1 MRHVVA
7 VAVCSL
13 WLTGLM
19 SASSPTEVEA
29 QDARQRQAAAEA
41 YDRGTTAY
49 VDQSYEEAA
58 RWFETANR
66 LAPASAALMQAIR
79 AHERNENLARASTLA
94 LELASTYPQDTAASE
109 FASSVLNKHASALLK
124 VQVTCDEDCK
134 LDLDGK
140 LQEYLAFFVTPDV
153 PHKLTATFATGSKV
167 SEVEGSAGETREIS
181 FEAPPAPPVAPIV
194 ARSDD
199 DAIDHAGRP
208 PLSPVF
214 TWIGVGLT
222 VALGA
227 ATIVSGLNAKAG
239 VPEYEKAAKAS
250 RDCMSG
256 GKGDCSKLA
265 ADAAAR
271 LDDGQARE
279 LRTNV
284 LIGVTAAAAVGT
296 GVIAFVLTDWSGAD
310 EKAQTGA
317 ARSARKA
324 WSARLRLEPRL
335 GGAATVLEGRF

>member
-1 MRHVVA
+1 
-7 VAVCSL
+7 
-13 WLTGLM
+13 
-19 SASSPTEVEA
+19 
-29 QDARQRQAAAEA
+29 
-41 YDRGTTAY
+41 
-49 VDQSYEEAA
+49 
-58 RWFETANR
+58 
-66 LAPASAALMQAIR
+66 
-79 AHERNENLARASTLA
+79 
-94 LELASTYPQDTAASE
+94 
-109 FASSVLNKHASALLK
+109 
-124 VQVTCDEDCK
+124 
-134 LDLDGK
+134 
-140 LQEYLAFFVTPDV
+140 
-153 PHKLTATFATGSKV
+153 V

>member
-1 MRHVVA
+1 
-7 VAVCSL
+7 
-13 WLTGLM
+13 M
-19 SASSPTEVEA
+19 SASSPAEA

-79 AHERNENLARASTLA
+79 AHERNDNAARASTLA
-94 LELASTYPQDTAASE
+94 LELASTYPQDAAANE
-109 FASSVLNKHASALLK
+109 FATTVLNKHASALLK

-140 LQEYLAFFVTPDV
+140 LQEYLAFFVAPDV
-153 PHKLTATFATGSKV
+153 THKLTATFATGSKV
-167 SEVEGSAGETREIS
+167 SEVVGAAGETRDLS
-181 FEAPPAPPVAPIV
+181 FEAPAPPPVTPIV
-194 ARSDD
+194 VHPLDETL
-199 DAIDHAGRP
+199 DHGARP

-239 VPEYEKAAKAS
+239 VPDYEKAAKAS
-250 RDCMSG
+250 RECMTM
-256 GKGDCSKLA
+256 GKANCTTLA

-271 LDDGQARE
+271 LDDGQGRE

-296 GVIAFVLTDWSGAD
+296 GVIAFVLTDWSGGE
-310 EKAQTGA
+310 EKAQSA
-317 ARSARKA
+317 SARSAARNS
-324 WSARLRLEPRL
+324 WSARLRLEPRW
-335 GGAATVLEGRF
+335 GGAATVLEGQF

>member
-7 VAVCSL
+7 VAVCYL
-13 WLTGLM
+13 WLTGLV
-19 SASSPTEVEA
+19 SAVMPAAAASA

-66 LAPASAALMQAIR
+66 LAPAAPALMQAIR
-79 AHERNENLARASTLA
+79 AHERNDNAARAATLA
-94 LELASTYPQDTAASE
+94 LELTSSYRDDQAANE
-109 FASSVLNKHASALLK
+109 FANTVLNKHSGSLLK

-140 LQEYLAFFVTPDV
+140 LQEYLAFFVSPDTS
-153 PHKLTATFATGSKV
+153 HQLTATFETGSK
-167 SEVEGSAGETREIS
+167 SAQVEGPAGESREIS
-181 FEAPPAPPVAPIV
+181 FEAPPAPPLVPIV
-194 ARSDD
+194 SRPEEDTLDRGS
-199 DAIDHAGRP
+199 RP
-208 PLSPVF
+208 PLSPLF
-214 TWIGVGLT
+214 TWVGVGVT

-227 ATIVSGLNAKAG
+227 ATVISGLDTRAG
-239 VPEYEKAAKAS
+239 VPEYERVAEQS
-250 RDCMSG
+250 RNCMLQG
-256 GKGDCSKLA
+256 GDCTKLA

-271 LDDGQARE
+271 LDEGQARE

-296 GVIAFVLTDWSGAD
+296 GVIAFVLTDWSGD
-310 EKAQTGA
+310 EPVQNTS
-317 ARSARKA
+317 ARSSARKS
-324 WSARLRLEPRL
+324 WTARLRLEPRL
-335 GGAATVLEGRF
+335 GGAATVLEGQF